1 MVKISLIEKKEKNL
15 FVKWSDGEKSN
26 FNYLWLRDNCPT
38 AHDKNSNHRMFNIL
52 DVPLDIEAKKC
63 KINDDGKLE
72 VVWSV
77 GNHTSYYDQE
87 WLRKNC
93 YTINNKKKYLSPYQ
107 LWDCSL
113 QKNLESISIEHDEI
127 IETEEGLIK
136 WLELLHHKGIA
147 IVKNSPTEDRSAFKV
162 LNRISHIRETFF
174 KTPFEVL
181 NIPKPNNSA
190 YTAHALRNHMDLPW
204 FENPPGYQFL
214 HWLINSAKGGD
225 SSAVDA
231 FAVANYLRNNEKE
244 IFETLVKIP
253 LKFRDKDYTQEAHR
267 SFYAPAISLTK
278 DGDFND
284 IRFSVATMD
293 ALDCHP
299 DLMKEVY
306 EAHHRFGNLLHDD
319 KFQIK
324 FRLVPGDIFSFNN
337 RRILHG
343 RTEYDPNSGNRHLQG
358 YYMDRDEIIGILSFL
373 KKSRKKFYFNQGF
386 HLSGLLSN
394 HSATTSF
401 TGLFLISTSTNIL
414 AWSIF
419 CKDMFSKNLL
429 ASAFSAFANTAGLP

>member
-113 QKNLESISIEHDEI
+113 QKNLESISIEYDEI
-127 IETEEGLIK
+127 IENEEGLIK

-214 HWLINSAKGGD
+214 HCLINSAKGGD

-293 ALDCHP
+293 ALDCHT

-358 YYMDRDEIIGILSFL
+358 YYMDRDEIIGRLSFL
-373 KKSRKKFYFNQGF
+373 KKSR
-386 HLSGLLSN
+386 
-394 HSATTSF
+394 
-401 TGLFLISTSTNIL
+401 
-414 AWSIF
+414 
-419 CKDMFSKNLL
+419 
-429 ASAFSAFANTAGLP
+429 